1 MKFFCIFIRSNNPW
15 IGKVQWQIRR
25 FLYSLYQKPLY
36 LSICPTVLFGKVK
49 NRCGRFAPHAGVQ
62 HRRKSGVTSILR
74 SKALAQGR
82 FIRPE
87 QVQSPKGERPKGTN
101 PAKEP
106 RPMGRGSF
114 AGFVPFGRSPFG
126 DCTCSGRMNRP
137 CAKALLR
144 KILVTP
150 DFRRCWTPACGAN
163 LPHLFFTFPK
173 RTVGQIDKYSGF
185 WYNEYKKRRIC
196 HCTLPIQGLLLRIK
210 MQKNFTH
217 G

>member
-1 MKFFCIFIRSNNPW
+1 
-15 IGKVQWQIRR
+15 
-25 FLYSLYQKPLY
+25 
-36 LSICPTVLFGKVK
+36 
-49 NRCGRFAPHAGVQ
+49 
-62 HRRKSGVTSILR
+62 
-74 SKALAQGR
+74 
-82 FIRPE
+82 
-87 QVQSPKGERPKGTN
+87 
-101 PAKEP
+101 
-106 RPMGRGSF
+106 MGRGSF

-163 LPHLFFTFPK
+163 RPHLFFTFPK

-196 HCTLPIQGLLLRIK
+196 HCTLPIQGLLLSAMECEFQAGFEIAPYLSRDYCFGYDGLESSRPKLHLTYPGIIALAMTDWK
-210 MQKNFTH
+210 AAVRNCTLPIQGLLLSDEDQF
-217 G
+217 